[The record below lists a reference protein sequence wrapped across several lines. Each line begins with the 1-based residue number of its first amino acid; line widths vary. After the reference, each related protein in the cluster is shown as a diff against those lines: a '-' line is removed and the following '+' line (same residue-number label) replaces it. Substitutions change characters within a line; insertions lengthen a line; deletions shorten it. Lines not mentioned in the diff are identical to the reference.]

1 MYIKK
6 AQNHAL
12 ISHMECL
19 STKSV
24 LLQFRFRVLNHAL
37 NREELSLLHSRF
49 KQFNTAFASMVV
61 TKYVFC

>member
-12 ISHMECL
+12 ISHMECH

-24 LLQFRFRVLNHAL
+24 LLQFGFRVLNHTL
-37 NREELSLLHSRF
+37 NREELR
-49 KQFNTAFASMVV
+49 QFNTAFASMVV
-61 TKYVFC
+61 TKYVLC

>member
-12 ISHMECL
+12 ISHMECH

-24 LLQFRFRVLNHAL
+24 LLQFRFRVLNHTL
-37 NREELSLLHSRF
+37 NREELR
-49 KQFNTAFASMVV
+49 QFNTAFASMVV
-61 TKYVFC
+61 TKYALC

>member
-12 ISHMECL
+12 ISHIESH

-24 LLQFRFRVLNHAL
+24 LLQFRFRVLNHTL
-37 NREELSLLHSRF
+37 NRRELR
-49 KQFNTAFASMVV
+49 QFTTAFASMVA
-61 TKYVFC
+61 KNYVLC